1 MYISGRERKILEI
14 LLDTEQATTIKQI
27 ATNLDVSERTIHRD
41 LKNVEDILYDH
52 HLNLSR
58 KTGQGL
64 RISGLETD
72 KQNLQLIL
80 KNIKHTDFTPE
91 ERQAMMLLTLLE
103 SNGPI
108 KLIHLSNELKVTVA
122 TISNDLDQ
130 VEEMLQRFRLS
141 LERRQGYG
149 VAIKGNEA
157 DKRSAISYLFSKH
170 VDEFSFISLLK
181 ENIQKQAQ
189 NDVQTIS
196 NRLLGLIHP
205 EKLQFI
211 EREVG
216 KIRDDLPYDLADN
229 AYIGLV
235 VHLALAMER
244 IQQGDNIQFDPK
256 KLKQMQQSNEYKIA
270 ATLIQRL
277 EKVLNISIPDDEIGY
292 ITMHLMGAR
301 LRINHDYI
309 IEGSNLDIAYQARK
323 LIHYV
328 SSNFNKNPT
337 TYTQLLNDLVAHLKP
352 AIYRL
357 KQQMNIRNPMID
369 QIKQDYPALF
379 DLVKEG
385 VQETFPDIVFPD
397 EEIGYIVLHFGSALL
412 QTKKEI
418 SLRTLVVCSSGIGTA
433 KLLATKLQKQFPEI
447 KQVENKSLFEI
458 AKTNLADY
466 DLIVSTLPLKD
477 IDRDYIIA
485 SPMLEQADIH
495 KVEKIVRRKKV
506 NDTVLQKRQQK
517 QQNQSRKTEQIIER
531 IRTIQHYSTAT
542 IQLLDNLKI
551 TQVDSGHNKEDIL
564 RKACETLLQKQVLE
578 NDALVLN
585 KLLKREKQGGLGIP
599 DSTLVLY
606 HTRSEAVKCLN
617 FTIYALDHPIEV
629 QGMDEKPMQADRILL
644 MLAPKRANK
653 QALEILSFLSGLLVE
668 DEGILKALQSVDKA
682 AVKQLITEQL
692 NQFMDQKLSE

>member
-1 MYISGRERKILEI
+1 
-14 LLDTEQATTIKQI
+14 
-27 ATNLDVSERTIHRD
+27 
-41 LKNVEDILYDH
+41 
-52 HLNLSR
+52 
-58 KTGQGL
+58 
-64 RISGLETD
+64 

-418 SLRTLVVCSSGIGTA
+418 SLRTLVVCSSGIG
-433 KLLATKLQKQFPEI
+433 
-447 KQVENKSLFEI
+447 
-458 AKTNLADY
+458 
-466 DLIVSTLPLKD
+466 
-477 IDRDYIIA
+477 
-485 SPMLEQADIH
+485 
-495 KVEKIVRRKKV
+495 
-506 NDTVLQKRQQK
+506 
-517 QQNQSRKTEQIIER
+517 
-531 IRTIQHYSTAT
+531 
-542 IQLLDNLKI
+542 
-551 TQVDSGHNKEDIL
+551 
-564 RKACETLLQKQVLE
+564 
-578 NDALVLN
+578 
-585 KLLKREKQGGLGIP
+585 
-599 DSTLVLY
+599 
-606 HTRSEAVKCLN
+606 
-617 FTIYALDHPIEV
+617 
-629 QGMDEKPMQADRILL
+629 
-644 MLAPKRANK
+644 
-653 QALEILSFLSGLLVE
+653 
-668 DEGILKALQSVDKA
+668 
-682 AVKQLITEQL
+682 
-692 NQFMDQKLSE
+692 